1 MNAVSRGF
9 KLFLLNSPISA
20 ASTLAAL
27 KGDETM
33 VDVSSYTN
41 KSKTDRRRNS
51 FHLVFVPK
59 YRYKMFQDPFKRE
72 LLREFFKGI
81 ASKYNIGI
89 HAMEAAADHVHLFV
103 ELPMNMSIGHA
114 IRLLK
119 ALSAKCMFQA
129 FPGFRKRYP
138 KGHFWNGYAYYES
151 IGQVTASKIQ
161 KYIERS
167 QTKHDEGKHYKR
179 RARNSGRSTSR

>member
-1 MNAVSRGF
+1 MTD
-9 KLFLLNSPISA
+9 I
-20 ASTLAAL
+20 
-27 KGDETM
+27 
-33 VDVSSYTN
+33 SSYKN
-41 KSKTDRRRNS
+41 KSETDRRRNS

-59 YRYKMFQDPFKRE
+59 YRYKVFRDPLKRA
-72 LLREFFKGI
+72 LLKEFLKGI
-81 ASKYNIGI
+81 ANKYGIGI
-89 HAMEAAADHVHLFV
+89 HAMEAASDHVHLFV
-103 ELPMNMSIGHA
+103 ELPINMSIGYS

-119 ALSAKCMFQA
+119 SLSAKCMFQA

-151 IGQVTASKIQ
+151 IGKVTASKIQ

-167 QTKHDEGKHYKR
+167 QSKHEEGKPQYRK